1 MRTTLYLLIC
11 LIFLGCDLSSKKLNE
26 NAENER
32 NIKTEYIETPIEL
45 IGFWVNEEYLNALK
59 QTRST
64 KKSSE
69 MGVDDFYKISDNK
82 SVMRLNLHEGGA
94 NNIVLMIS
102 KSNGQ
107 IFSSDTTESY
117 SKIELNDK
125 FLIIENKKY
134 IKSPVGLIELVNN
147 TLFVGEYMITNKP
160 IRLEEDGAIIG
171 LDSIVHYEV
180 NLDYADA
187 GMQHDKIYLKFKNEK
202 ERKTYLYEFV
212 SDTLKIF
219 NVDCLT
225 MDEEN
230 NYCLEV
236 EKGKEFLRLI
246 KK

>member
-1 MRTTLYLLIC
+1 MRNTLYLLIC
-11 LIFLGCDLSSKKLNE
+11 LILFGCELSSEELNE
-26 NAENER
+26 NIKSEKT
-32 NIKTEYIETPIEL
+32 KTEYIDTPDEL

-69 MGVDDFYKISDNK
+69 MGVDDFYKISDNN

-94 NNIVLMIS
+94 NNIILMTS

-107 IFSSDTTESY
+107 IFSADTTESY
-117 SKIELNDK
+117 FKIELNNMYLVID
-125 FLIIENKKY
+125 NRKY
-134 IKSPVGLIELVNN
+134 IKSPVGLKEMVNN
-147 TLFVGEYMITNKP
+147 TLFVGNYMIDNKP
-160 IRLEEDGAIIG
+160 VQLEENGKVIG
-171 LDSIVHYEV
+171 LDSIVYYEA

-202 ERKTYLYEFV
+202 ERRIYLYEFV

-225 MDEEN
+225 MDEESD
-230 NYCLEV
+230 YCLEV